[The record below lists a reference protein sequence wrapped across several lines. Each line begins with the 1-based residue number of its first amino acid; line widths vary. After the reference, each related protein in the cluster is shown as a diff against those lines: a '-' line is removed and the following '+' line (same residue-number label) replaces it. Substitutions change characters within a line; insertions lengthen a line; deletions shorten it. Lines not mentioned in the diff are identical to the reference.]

1 MSDTPDPTLEGII
14 LGFDFGTKKI
24 GVAVGQTVTKTANPL
39 GLLRANQGEPRWES
53 VQKLIEEWQPV
64 ALVVGIPLNM
74 DGTRQRVTAQA
85 EQFAKA
91 LKERFQL
98 PVFGVD
104 ERLTTVEAR
113 DRVFQEQGYKGLQKT
128 AMDAVA
134 AKIILEAWLQRGKD
148 TP

>member
-1 MSDTPDPTLEGII
+1 MMSDTPDSSLEGIV

-39 GLLRANQGEPRWES
+39 GLLRADQGVPRWES
-53 VQKLIEEWQPV
+53 IQKLISEWQPV
-64 ALVVGIPLNM
+64 ALVVGIPLKM
-74 DGTRQRVTAQA
+74 DGSPQRVTQQAQ
-85 EQFAKA
+85 QFADA
-91 LKERFQL
+91 LKQRFHL
-98 PVFGVD
+98 PVFGID

-134 AKIILEAWLQRGKD
+134 AKIILEAWLRSLS
-148 TP
+148 

>member
-74 DGTRQRVTAQA
+74 DGTRQRVTVQA
-85 EQFAKA
+85 EKFAEA
-91 LKERFQL
+91 LKERFHL

-134 AKIILEAWLQRGKD
+134 AKIILEAWLQRG
-148 TP
+148 